1 MFTDIQLNER
11 LQKALDA
18 QGITTPTAVQQA
30 TIAPALSGKDLM
42 ISAVTGSGKTFAF
55 LLPMLQ
61 RFIDTPSPKTATR
74 ALILVP
80 TRELAEQV
88 AKSCGQLAAFTQ
100 IKSLSIYGG
109 EGFKEQAAKLRKNP
123 EILVA
128 TPGRLIEHL
137 EHQTID
143 LSDLEILV
151 LDEADRMLD
160 MGFSEDVLKIATQ
173 CRPERQT
180 LLFSATLNTG
190 DIHNLTQ
197 QVMNN
202 PESLLLSDARTQ
214 VAAIT
219 QQAILADDGKHK
231 ERLLNRLLSQEVY
244 SRALIF
250 TNTRVAADQLGNVL
264 RYQKHRAAV
273 LHGDMDQPKRRQV
286 LNLFRENRIQILVA
300 TDVAARGLDVEG
312 IDLVV
317 NFAMARS
324 GDDYV
329 HRIGRTGRAGESGTA
344 ISLIEPSEWNLMCSI
359 ERYLRVSL
367 ERRTLLGLEGSFKG
381 PVKTKSS
388 GKAIGKKK
396 RPDAKKKDDDKPK
409 VKKRLR
415 DQKAIGK
422 RRKPQSTEPQN
433 AEPQI
438 LDQGFAP
445 LKKRK
450 APDAG

>member
-42 ISAVTGSGKTFAF
+42 ISAVTGSGKTYAF

-61 RFIDTPSPKTATR
+61 RFIDTPSPKTGTR

-88 AKSCGQLAAFTQ
+88 AKACEQLAAFTQ
-100 IKSLSIYGG
+100 IKALSIYGG

-123 EILVA
+123 EVLVA

-137 EHQTID
+137 ERQTVD
-143 LSDLEILV
+143 FNDLEVLV

-160 MGFSEDVLKIATQ
+160 MGFSEDVLKIAAL

-190 DIHNLTQ
+190 EIHSLTQ
-197 QVMNN
+197 QVMHN
-202 PESLLLSDARTQ
+202 PASLLLSDARTQ
-214 VAAIT
+214 VVAIT
-219 QQAILADDGKHK
+219 QQLILADDGKHK

-286 LNLFRENRIQILVA
+286 LSLFRENRIQVLVA
-300 TDVAARGLDVEG
+300 TDVAARGLDVDG
-312 IDLVV
+312 IDLVI

-329 HRIGRTGRAGESGTA
+329 HRIGRTGRAGETGTA
-344 ISLIEPSEWNLMCSI
+344 ISLVAPSEWNLMCSI
-359 ERYLRVSL
+359 ERYLRISL
-367 ERRTLLGLEGSFKG
+367 ERRTLSGLEGSFKG
-381 PVKTKSS
+381 PAKTKSS

-396 RPDAKKKDDDKPK
+396 RPDAKKHDDEKPK

-422 RRKPQSTEPQN
+422 RRQPQSTEPQT
-433 AEPQI
+433 
-438 LDQGFAP
+438 LDQGFAPAP

>member
-30 TIAPALSGKDLM
+30 TVAAALSGKDLM
-42 ISAVTGSGKTFAF
+42 ISAVTGSGKTYAF

-61 RFIDTPSPKTATR
+61 RFIDTPSPKTGTR

-88 AKSCGQLAAFTQ
+88 AKACEQLAAFTQ

-123 EILVA
+123 EVLVA

-137 EHQTID
+137 ERQTVD
-143 LSDLEILV
+143 LKDLEILV

-160 MGFSEDVLKIATQ
+160 MGFSEDVLKIAAL

-190 DIHNLTQ
+190 EIHSLTE

-214 VAAIT
+214 VVAIT
-219 QQAILADDGKHK
+219 QQVILADDGKHK

-286 LNLFRENRIQILVA
+286 LNLFRENRIQVLVA

-312 IDLVV
+312 IDLVI

-329 HRIGRTGRAGESGTA
+329 HRIGRTGRAGETGTA
-344 ISLIEPSEWNLMCSI
+344 ISLISPSEWNLMCSI
-359 ERYLRVSL
+359 ERYLRINL
-367 ERRTLLGLEGSFKG
+367 ERRTLSGLEGSFKG
-381 PVKTKSS
+381 PDKTKSS

-396 RPDAKKKDDDKPK
+396 RPEAKKRDDDKPK

-422 RRKPQSTEPQN
+422 RRKPQNTDTPTSEPQT
-433 AEPQI
+433 